1 MCGSVADVNHLA
13 STSPCTIV
21 NFRENMMKHTSRN
34 ILIGCTLILTSS
46 LAFAGNV
53 APKGYL
59 VDSAN
64 KPVKSGSGL
73 CWHTG
78 TWTPADAVVEGC
90 DDLLKPA
97 PAPVPARAP
106 EPAPE
111 PAPAPKV
118 ETAEPAPAPAPAEAS
133 AEAPVAAAA
142 PEPEPQPQP
151 QPEPEPVPAPVPAAA
166 AAPAPAPAPAAAAAP
181 SAEKVTFEADT
192 FFDFDKFTLKPA
204 GKAKLEDLV
213 SKLTGTDIEVVV
225 ATGHTDSV
233 GTEAYNQK
241 LSMRRANAV
250 KAFLVSK
257 GIPAD
262 RVFTEGKGESKPV
275 ASNKTSEGRAKNRR
289 VDVEVV
295 GNRKK

>member
-1 MCGSVADVNHLA
+1 
-13 STSPCTIV
+13 
-21 NFRENMMKHTSRN
+21 MKPTNRN
-34 ILIGCTLILTSS
+34 ILLGCTLVLTSS
-46 LAFAGNV
+46 LAFGGKV

-64 KPVKSGSGL
+64 DPVKSGFGL

-78 TWTPADAVVEGC
+78 TWTPADATVEGC
-90 DDLLKPA
+90 DDMLKPA
-97 PAPVPARAP
+97 PAPAPAPKVEAAEPAPAPPAPVEASATVEAPATVPEPEPTPAP
-106 EPAPE
+106 TPAPE
-111 PAPAPKV
+111 PAPAP
-118 ETAEPAPAPAPAEAS
+118 PP
-133 AEAPVAAAA
+133 AAA
-142 PEPEPQPQP
+142 P
-151 QPEPEPVPAPVPAAA
+151 A
-166 AAPAPAPAPAAAAAP
+166 AAPAPAPAAAVAP
-181 SAEKVTFEADT
+181 SSEKVTFEADT

-204 GKAKLEDLV
+204 GKARLEDLV
-213 SKLTGTDIEVVV
+213 SKLAGTDIEVVV

-233 GTEAYNQK
+233 GTASYNQK

-289 VDVEVV
+289 VEVEVV

>member
-1 MCGSVADVNHLA
+1 
-13 STSPCTIV
+13 
-21 NFRENMMKHTSRN
+21 MKHTSRN

-46 LAFAGNV
+46 LTFAGNV

-64 KPVKSGSGL
+64 KPVKSGFGL

-97 PAPVPARAP
+97 PAPVPVRAP

-118 ETAEPAPAPAPAEAS
+118 EAAEPAPKVEAAEPAPAS
-133 AEAPVAAAA
+133 AEAPAAAA
-142 PEPEPQPQP
+142 A
-151 QPEPEPVPAPVPAAA
+151 EPEPVPAPVPAAA

-192 FFDFDKFTLKPA
+192 FFDFDKFTLKAA

-275 ASNKTSEGRAKNRR
+275 ASNRPPKVAQKIAALTLKSWVTATNKQHPHRIAPASCGGFFYASAPKLLIFHFPL
-289 VDVEVV
+289 
-295 GNRKK
+295 

>member
-1 MCGSVADVNHLA
+1 
-13 STSPCTIV
+13 
-21 NFRENMMKHTSRN
+21 MKHTNRN

-46 LAFAGNV
+46 LAFAGDV

-59 VDSAN
+59 VDSGSN
-64 KPVKSGSGL
+64 PVKSGFGL

-90 DDLLKPA
+90 DDFLKPA
-97 PAPVPARAP
+97 PAPVPVRAP
-106 EPAPE
+106 EPVPQPAPE

-118 ETAEPAPAPAPAEAS
+118 EAAEPAPAPAEAA
-133 AEAPVAAAA
+133 AEAPAAA
-142 PEPEPQPQP
+142 
-151 QPEPEPVPAPVPAAA
+151 PEPEPVPAPAPAAA
-166 AAPAPAPAPAAAAAP
+166 TAAPAPAPAAAAAP

>member
-1 MCGSVADVNHLA
+1 MV
-13 STSPCTIV
+13 TS
-21 NFRENMMKHTSRN
+21 RENMMKQTNRN
-34 ILIGCTLILTSS
+34 ILICCTLLLTSS
-46 LAFAGNV
+46 LAFAGKV

-64 KPVKSGSGL
+64 DPVKSGFGL

-78 TWTPADAVVEGC
+78 TWTPADATVEGC
-90 DDLLKPA
+90 DDMLKPA
-97 PAPVPARAP
+97 PAPVPA
-106 EPAPE
+106 
-111 PAPAPKV
+111 PKANA
-118 ETAEPAPAPAPAEAS
+118 AEPAPAPAP
-133 AEAPVAAAA
+133 
-142 PEPEPQPQP
+142 
-151 QPEPEPVPAPVPAAA
+151 VPASPAPAAA
-166 AAPAPAPAPAAAAAP
+166 SAQEPAPAPAPASASAPVPVVAAAP
-181 SAEKVTFEADT
+181 TSEKVTFEADT
-192 FFDFDKFTLKPA
+192 FFDFDKFALKPA

-213 SKLTGTDIEVVV
+213 SKLIGTDIEVVV

-233 GTEAYNQK
+233 GSDAYNQK

-262 RVFTEGKGESKPV
+262 RIFTEGKGESKPV

-295 GNRKK
+295 GNRKR

>member
-1 MCGSVADVNHLA
+1 MMVN
-13 STSPCTIV
+13 P
-21 NFRENMMKHTSRN
+21 RENMMKQTNRN
-34 ILIGCTLILTSS
+34 ILICCTLLLTSS
-46 LAFAGNV
+46 LAFAGKV

-64 KPVKSGSGL
+64 DPVKSGFGL

-78 TWTPADAVVEGC
+78 TWTPADATVEGC
-90 DDLLKPA
+90 DDMLKPA
-97 PAPVPARAP
+97 PAPVPA
-106 EPAPE
+106 
-111 PAPAPKV
+111 PKANA
-118 ETAEPAPAPAPAEAS
+118 AEPAPAPAPASPAPAAAS
-133 AEAPVAAAA
+133 AE
-142 PEPEPQPQP
+142 
-151 QPEPEPVPAPVPAAA
+151 EPV
-166 AAPAPAPAPAAAAAP
+166 PAPAPAPASPAPAAASAEEPVPAPAPAPVPVVAAAP
-181 SAEKVTFEADT
+181 TSEKVTFEADT
-192 FFDFDKFTLKPA
+192 FFDFDKFALKPA

-213 SKLTGTDIEVVV
+213 SKLIGTDIEVVV

-233 GTEAYNQK
+233 GSDAYNQK

-262 RVFTEGKGESKPV
+262 RIFTEGKGESKPV
-275 ASNKTSEGRAKNRR
+275 ASNKTSDGRAKNRR

>member
-1 MCGSVADVNHLA
+1 MV
-13 STSPCTIV
+13 T
-21 NFRENMMKHTSRN
+21 FRENMMKQTNRT
-34 ILIGCTLILTSS
+34 ILICCTLLLTSS
-46 LAFAGNV
+46 LAFADKV

-64 KPVKSGSGL
+64 NPVKSGFGL

-78 TWTPADAVVEGC
+78 TWTPADATVEGC
-90 DDLLKPA
+90 DDMLKPA
-97 PAPVPARAP
+97 PTPVPA
-106 EPAPE
+106 
-111 PAPAPKV
+111 PKA
-118 ETAEPAPAPAPAEAS
+118 AEPAPAPAPAPASPAPAAAS
-133 AEAPVAAAA
+133 AEAPAPA
-142 PEPEPQPQP
+142 PEPAPAPA
-151 QPEPEPVPAPVPAAA
+151 PAPVPAAA
-166 AAPAPAPAPAAAAAP
+166 AAPT
-181 SAEKVTFEADT
+181 SEKVTFEADT
-192 FFDFDKFTLKPA
+192 FFDFDKFALKPA
-204 GKAKLEDLV
+204 GKARLEDLV

-233 GTEAYNQK
+233 GTDAYNQK

-262 RVFTEGKGESKPV
+262 RIFTEGKGESKPV

>member
-1 MCGSVADVNHLA
+1 MIKDLA
-13 STSPCTIV
+13 STHPSTTVI
-21 NFRENMMKHTSRN
+21 FRENMMKHTNRN
-34 ILIGCTLILTSS
+34 ILIGCMLVITSS
-46 LAFAGNV
+46 FAFADKV
-53 APKGYL
+53 TPKGYL

-64 KPVKSGSGL
+64 APVKSGFGL

-78 TWTPADAVVEGC
+78 TWTPADATVEGC
-90 DDLLKPA
+90 DDMLKPA
-97 PAPVPARAP
+97 PAPVPAPRANAAEPEPEPEPAPAPVPASPTPAEASAEAPAPAPAPEPEP

-111 PAPAPKV
+111 PAPAP
-118 ETAEPAPAPAPAEAS
+118 APAPASAS
-133 AEAPVAAAA
+133 
-142 PEPEPQPQP
+142 
-151 QPEPEPVPAPVPAAA
+151 APVPV
-166 AAPAPAPAPAAAAAP
+166 AAAAP

-192 FFDFDKFTLKPA
+192 FFGFDKFTLKPA

-233 GTEAYNQK
+233 GSAAYNQK

-257 GIPAD
+257 GVPAD
-262 RVFTEGKGESKPV
+262 RIFTEGKGESKPV
-275 ASNKTSEGRAKNRR
+275 ASNKTSAGRAQNRR

-295 GNRKK
+295 GNRNK

>member
-34 ILIGCTLILTSS
+34 ILVGCTLILTSS

-64 KPVKSGSGL
+64 EPVKSGFGL

-97 PAPVPARAP
+97 PAPVPVRAP

-118 ETAEPAPAPAPAEAS
+118 EAAEPAPAS
-133 AEAPVAAAA
+133 AEAAAAAA
-142 PEPEPQPQP
+142 PE
-151 QPEPEPVPAPVPAAA
+151 PEPEPVPAPVPAAA

-295 GNRKK
+295 GNRNK

>member
-1 MCGSVADVNHLA
+1 
-13 STSPCTIV
+13 
-21 NFRENMMKHTSRN
+21 MKHTSRN

-46 LAFAGNV
+46 LTFAGNV

-64 KPVKSGSGL
+64 KPVKSGFGL

-97 PAPVPARAP
+97 PAPAPVPVRAP

-118 ETAEPAPAPAPAEAS
+118 EAAEPAPKVEAAEPAPAS
-133 AEAPVAAAA
+133 AEAPAAAA
-142 PEPEPQPQP
+142 A
-151 QPEPEPVPAPVPAAA
+151 EPEPVPAPVPAAA

-192 FFDFDKFTLKPA
+192 FFDFDKFTLKAA

-295 GNRKK
+295 GNRNK

>member
-1 MCGSVADVNHLA
+1 
-13 STSPCTIV
+13 
-21 NFRENMMKHTSRN
+21 MKHTNRN
-34 ILIGCTLILTSS
+34 ILIGCTLVLTST
-46 LAFAGNV
+46 LAFAGKV

-64 KPVKSGSGL
+64 NPVKSGFGL

-78 TWTPADAVVEGC
+78 TWTPADATVEGC
-90 DDLLKPA
+90 DDMLKPA
-97 PAPVPARAP
+97 PAPAP
-106 EPAPE
+106 VRAPE

-118 ETAEPAPAPAPAEAS
+118 EAPAPAPAPAAPAPVEAS
-133 AEAPVAAAA
+133 ATAEAPAAVAEPEPAAAAA
-142 PEPEPQPQP
+142 PA
-151 QPEPEPVPAPVPAAA
+151 PEPEPVPVAAPAAAPAPAPAAA
-166 AAPAPAPAPAAAAAP
+166 AAPAPAPAAAEAP

-213 SKLTGTDIEVVV
+213 SKLSGTDIEVVL

-233 GTEAYNQK
+233 GTASYNQK
-241 LSMRRANAV
+241 LSVRRANAV
-250 KAFLVSK
+250 KAFLISK

-262 RVFTEGKGESKPV
+262 RIFTEGKGESKPV

-289 VDVEVV
+289 VEVEVV

>member
-1 MCGSVADVNHLA
+1 MNFASGSP
-13 STSPCTIV
+13 STKAI
-21 NFRENMMKHTSRN
+21 FQEKMMKPTKRN
-34 ILIGCTLILTSS
+34 ILMGCTLVLTSS
-46 LAFAGNV
+46 LAFGGKV

-64 KPVKSGSGL
+64 DPVKSGFGL

-78 TWTPADAVVEGC
+78 TWTPADATVEGC
-90 DDLLKPA
+90 DDMLKPA
-97 PAPVPARAP
+97 PAPAPAPPPAPKVEAAEPTPAPPAPVEASATVEAPVIAP
-106 EPAPE
+106 EPEPE
-111 PAPAPKV
+111 PAPAP
-118 ETAEPAPAPAPAEAS
+118 EPEPAPAPAP
-133 AEAPVAAAA
+133 
-142 PEPEPQPQP
+142 
-151 QPEPEPVPAPVPAAA
+151 A

-181 SAEKVTFEADT
+181 SSEKVTFEADT

-213 SKLTGTDIEVVV
+213 SKLAGTDIEVVV

-233 GTEAYNQK
+233 GTVSYNQK

-289 VDVEVV
+289 VEVEVV

>member
-1 MCGSVADVNHLA
+1 
-13 STSPCTIV
+13 
-21 NFRENMMKHTSRN
+21 MKHTSRN

-64 KPVKSGSGL
+64 EPVKSGFGL

-97 PAPVPARAP
+97 PAPVPVRAP

-118 ETAEPAPAPAPAEAS
+118 EAAEPAPKVEAAEPAPAS
-133 AEAPVAAAA
+133 AEAPAAAA
-142 PEPEPQPQP
+142 A
-151 QPEPEPVPAPVPAAA
+151 EPEPVPAPVPAAA

-295 GNRKK
+295 GNRNK

>member
-1 MCGSVADVNHLA
+1 MCGSVADINHLA

-59 VDSAN
+59 VESAN
-64 KPVKSGSGL
+64 EPVKSGFGL

-97 PAPVPARAP
+97 PAPVPVRAP

-118 ETAEPAPAPAPAEAS
+118 EAAEPAPAS
-133 AEAPVAAAA
+133 AEAPAAAA
-142 PEPEPQPQP
+142 A
-151 QPEPEPVPAPVPAAA
+151 EPEPVPAPVPAAA

-295 GNRKK
+295 GNRNK

>member
-1 MCGSVADVNHLA
+1 
-13 STSPCTIV
+13 
-21 NFRENMMKHTSRN
+21 MKHTSRN

-64 KPVKSGSGL
+64 KPVKSGFGL

-97 PAPVPARAP
+97 PAPVPVRAP
-106 EPAPE
+106 DPAPE

-118 ETAEPAPAPAPAEAS
+118 EAAEPAPTPAPAPAEAS
-133 AEAPVAAAA
+133 AEAPAAAAA
-142 PEPEPQPQP
+142 PE
-151 QPEPEPVPAPVPAAA
+151 PEPEPVPAPVPAAA
-166 AAPAPAPAPAAAAAP
+166 AAPAPTPAPAAAAAP

>member
-1 MCGSVADVNHLA
+1 
-13 STSPCTIV
+13 
-21 NFRENMMKHTSRN
+21 MKHTSRN
-34 ILIGCTLILTSS
+34 ILVGCTLILTSS

-64 KPVKSGSGL
+64 EPVKSGFGL

-97 PAPVPARAP
+97 PAPVPVRAP

-118 ETAEPAPAPAPAEAS
+118 EAAEPAPAS
-133 AEAPVAAAA
+133 AEAAAAAA
-142 PEPEPQPQP
+142 PE
-151 QPEPEPVPAPVPAAA
+151 PEPEPVPAPVPAAA

-295 GNRKK
+295 GNRNK

>member
-1 MCGSVADVNHLA
+1 
-13 STSPCTIV
+13 
-21 NFRENMMKHTSRN
+21 MKHTNRN
-34 ILIGCTLILTSS
+34 ILIGCTLVLTSS
-46 LAFAGNV
+46 LAFAGKV

-59 VDSAN
+59 VDCAN
-64 KPVKSGSGL
+64 NPVKSGFGL

-78 TWTPADAVVEGC
+78 TWTPADATVEGC
-90 DDLLKPA
+90 DDMLKPA
-97 PAPVPARAP
+97 PAPVRAP
-106 EPAPE
+106 
-111 PAPAPKV
+111 
-118 ETAEPAPAPAPAEAS
+118 EPAPAPAPAPAPKVEAPAAPAPVEASAS
-133 AEAPVAAAA
+133 AEAPAPVAA
-142 PEPEPQPQP
+142 PEPAAASAPA
-151 QPEPEPVPAPVPAAA
+151 PEPVAAEAPAAAPAPVPAAA
-166 AAPAPAPAPAAAAAP
+166 PAPVPAAAEAP

-213 SKLTGTDIEVVV
+213 SKLSGTDIEVVL

-233 GTEAYNQK
+233 GSASYNQK
-241 LSMRRANAV
+241 LSVRRANAV

-262 RVFTEGKGESKPV
+262 RIFTEGKGESKPV

-289 VDVEVV
+289 VEVEVV

>member
-1 MCGSVADVNHLA
+1 
-13 STSPCTIV
+13 
-21 NFRENMMKHTSRN
+21 MKHTNRN
-34 ILIGCTLILTSS
+34 ILAGCMLVLSS
-46 LAFAGNV
+46 GFAFADKV
-53 APKGYL
+53 PPKGYL

-64 KPVKSGSGL
+64 NPVKSGFGL

-78 TWTPADAVVEGC
+78 SWTPADATVEGC
-90 DDLLKPA
+90 DDMLKPA

-111 PAPAPKV
+111 PAPAPAPKV
-118 ETAEPAPAPAPAEAS
+118 EAAEPTPAPPTPVEAS
-133 AEAPVAAAA
+133 ATAEAPALA
-142 PEPEPQPQP
+142 PEPEPQPE
-151 QPEPEPVPAPVPAAA
+151 PEPEPVVVPAAAAEPAPA
-166 AAPAPAPAPAAAAAP
+166 AAPAPAPVPAAAAAP

-295 GNRKK
+295 GNRNK

>member
-1 MCGSVADVNHLA
+1 MCGSVADINHPA

-64 KPVKSGSGL
+64 KPVKSGFGL

-97 PAPVPARAP
+97 PAPVPVRAP

-118 ETAEPAPAPAPAEAS
+118 EAAEPAPAPAEAS
-133 AEAPVAAAA
+133 AEAPAAAA
-142 PEPEPQPQP
+142 A
-151 QPEPEPVPAPVPAAA
+151 PEPEPVPAPVPAAA

-213 SKLTGTDIEVVV
+213 SKLAGTDIEVVV